1 MFFLIFK
8 NVEKTDERNKRLVN
22 IILVTDN
29 ILERIMTPMVLLSL
43 RQEMAVSRSNR
54 KKAFQTHFDRVH

>member
-22 IILVTDN
+22 IILVIDN
-29 ILERIMTPMVLLSL
+29 ILERIMIFMVLLLL
-43 RQEMAVSRSNR
+43 R
-54 KKAFQTHFDRVH
+54 